1 MSDEMPQEANT
12 RLLRKQAGKWLRQ
25 CREAQGLSQREL
37 AEKVGIEYYSF
48 ISQIEAG
55 TGRLPIE
62 RYEAYAEAVKV
73 PAREFTLKMLSYNE
87 PTIYRLLQIDDIA
100 TDDRGD
106 VSAAELE
113 RRLVRLEQVL
123 LRRNG

>member
-1 MSDEMPQEANT
+1 MSDNMPQET
-12 RLLRKQAGKWLRQ
+12 DPRLLRKEAGKWLRK

-37 AEKVGIEYYSF
+37 AEKVGIDYYSF

-73 PAREFTLKMLSYNE
+73 PAREFTLTMLAYNE
-87 PTIYRLLQIDDIA
+87 PTIYRLLQIDQVA
-100 TDDRGD
+100 SQGED
-106 VSAAELE
+106 VTAAELE
-113 RRLVRLEQVL
+113 RRLIRLEEAL
-123 LRRNG
+123 ARRNG